1 MHRLICAFVVRIW
14 QNRFSHGSYPSAQ
27 KCAGWSES
35 LLGIHVILQVLLCP
49 NTTGTETEHSE
60 NYRMPRLRSACTKS
74 SQNAFVNVNFLSMM
88 NEYDKMSHLTRK
100 HVFRSL
106 RPGKTQ
112 TGLLS
117 YRSKMDLETL
127 DIASIGIIVSKQ
139 WKQRHWSDC
148 VDGTRHVFPMTWL
161 INGVC
166 KTNHGHA
173 LVRRNFIPTI
183 PCPY

>member
-1 MHRLICAFVVRIW
+1 MASISIILSRQRTTKVLIKLRRCSGWSALLLFTNAKQIFSWQISECAKMCRLIWVFVWHTCHFISFAMSKH
-14 QNRFSHGSYPSAQ
+14 NRNRNGARW
-27 KCAGWSES
+27 K
-35 LLGIHVILQVLLCP
+35 L
-49 NTTGTETEHSE
+49 
-60 NYRMPRLRSACTKS
+60 
-74 SQNAFVNVNFLSMM
+74 QNAMTQISLHKVFTKCFCKWIVNFLSMM

-139 WKQRHWSDC
+139 WTTKAL
-148 VDGTRHVFPMTWL
+148 TRLHGWHKTRFPDDL
-161 INGVC
+161 A
-166 KTNHGHA
+166 H
-173 LVRRNFIPTI
+173 
-183 PCPY
+183 